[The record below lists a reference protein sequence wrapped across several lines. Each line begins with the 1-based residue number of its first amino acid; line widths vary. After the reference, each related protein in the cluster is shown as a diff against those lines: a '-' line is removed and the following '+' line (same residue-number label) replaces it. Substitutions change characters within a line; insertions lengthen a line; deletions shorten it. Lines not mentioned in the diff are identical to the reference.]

1 MSSDLVAA
9 IATALSAE
17 KLEFDKGAVVA
28 ELEAWFFED
37 YFNRWVDVAAG
48 RRDEGPEFVLNYW
61 GTPMY
66 VTADQPAMGLWLLTG
81 EEILKF
87 LGIQHQ
93 ILMANGY
100 THTHVPDRK
109 VRAYNPL
116 GGAIEVIWSRR
127 AEDETEIQRFVVHFE
142 CAKINGVWKV
152 VGLHNRTTD
161 AAKDGDSIDKA
172 WAL

>member
-1 MSSDLVAA
+1 MSSDLDAA
-9 IATALSAE
+9 IATALTAE
-17 KLEFDKGAVVA
+17 KLEFDKAAVTA
-28 ELEAWFFED
+28 ELEHWFFED

-61 GTPMY
+61 GTPMF
-66 VTADQPAMGLWLLTG
+66 VTNDQPAMSLWLPTG
-81 EEILKF
+81 EDILKF

-93 ILMANGY
+93 VLMAAGY

-127 AEDETEIQRFVVHFE
+127 AADETEIQRFVVHFE
-142 CAKINGVWKV
+142 CAKMDGVWKV
-152 VGLHNRTTD
+152 VGIHNRTTD
-161 AAKDGDSIDKA
+161 ASKDRDSIDQA